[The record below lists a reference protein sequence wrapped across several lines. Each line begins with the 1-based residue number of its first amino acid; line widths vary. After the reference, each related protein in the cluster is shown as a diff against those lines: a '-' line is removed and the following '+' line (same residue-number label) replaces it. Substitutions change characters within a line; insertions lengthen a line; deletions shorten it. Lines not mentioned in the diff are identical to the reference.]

1 MVKMDLN
8 SSRRQAEACGD
19 QIKTLKGKLSSAR
32 SIIQQVAGLDISG
45 EAADRAKE
53 YASSVMEP
61 LISQVD
67 SMLDTIQH
75 DVEELPKRY
84 VPMVDKN
91 SWSSLRLHL
100 LIAGVSAEINSME
113 STKANM
119 MSIPGMTQSCLNS
132 MDSSIRS
139 AQKKKNKY
147 KEILE
152 KLERYSTASIA
163 IFSNIPGIVA
173 AVNKGSGEI
182 GNTDSFKKPS
192 RTKLDWEQVK
202 PGSNNF
208 DFAMKHAGKKST
220 LDKLGAIALSVTDI
234 SDKAH
239 TGIKEGAAVNEDQRD
254 FLASDD
260 AYDNGGVTRS
270 MHMGAVRTNKR
281 IGLCKTSTGIIGRAG
296 QIYGNSQDY
305 HARIAEGESKTEAG
319 LRTIIS
325 SGAKEKAGEVGADVG
340 ASFGAEIGTLIFPGV
355 GTVVGAAV
363 GGIAGSTI
371 AVETTSW
378 ITDRDLGE

>member
-1 MVKMDLN
+1 MVKMDLA
-8 SSRRQAEACGD
+8 SSKRQASACGD
-19 QIKTLKGKLSSAR
+19 KIKTLKGKLSSAR

-61 LISQVD
+61 MISQVD
-67 SMLDTIQH
+67 TMLDTIQH

-84 VPMVDKN
+84 VSMVDHK

-100 LIAGVSAEINSME
+100 LIAGISAEINSME
-113 STKANM
+113 STKADM
-119 MSIPGMTQSCLNS
+119 MSVPGATKSCLDS

-139 AQKKKNKY
+139 AQKKKKKY

-192 RTKLDWEQVK
+192 RAKLDWEQVK

-208 DFAMKHAGKKST
+208 DFALKHAGKQST
-220 LDKLGAIALSVTDI
+220 LEKLSIIALNVTDLG
-234 SDKAH
+234 DKAG
-239 TGIKEGAAVNEDQRD
+239 TGLEKGAAVNEDQREA
-254 FLASDD
+254 LASDD
-260 AYDNGGVTRS
+260 AYDNGVTRS
-270 MHMGAVRTNKR
+270 VHMKAVRTSQEIEFGERGGTVFEEVN
-281 IGLCKTSTGIIGRAG
+281 IGLGMGLDF
-296 QIYGNSQDY
+296 NS
-305 HARIAEGESKTEAG
+305 RLEEGEGVPEAA
-319 LRTIIS
+319 LRTSIS
-325 SGAKEKAGEVGADVG
+325 AGAKYAAGEVGADAG
-340 ASFGAEIGTLIFPGV
+340 ASLGADIGTLIFPGV
-355 GTVVGAAV
+355 GTVIGAAV
-363 GGIAGSTI
+363 GGIAGSTL
-371 AVETTSW
+371 AVEGTSW

>member
-1 MVKMDLN
+1 MVKMDLG

-19 QIKTLKGKLSSAR
+19 QIKTLKSKLSSAR

-75 DVEELPKRY
+75 DVSELPRRY
-84 VPMVDKN
+84 VSMVDSK

-100 LIAGVSAEINSME
+100 LIAGISTEINSME

-119 MSIPGMTQSCLNS
+119 MSIPGMTKSCLDS

-139 AQKKKNKY
+139 AQKEKKKY

-173 AVNKGSGEI
+173 AVNQGGGEI
-182 GNTDSFKKPS
+182 SNTDSFKKPS
-192 RTKLDWEQVK
+192 RTKLAWEQVK
-202 PGSNNF
+202 PESNNF
-208 DFAMKHAGKKST
+208 DYAMRHAGKKST

-239 TGIKEGAAVNEDQRD
+239 TGIDAGASINKRRRD
-254 FLASDD
+254 YLASPDSYDD
-260 AYDNGGVTRS
+260 ESVTHD
-270 MHMGAVRTNKR
+270 MHIRAMRTNRTIAAYSKY
-281 IGLCKTSTGIIGRAG
+281 TGYLAAGG
-296 QIYGNSQDY
+296 QIYGSVQDY
-305 HARIAEGESKTEAG
+305 NARVGEGESWLEAG
-319 LRTIIS
+319 LRT
-325 SGAKEKAGEVGADVG
+325 G
-340 ASFGAEIGTLIFPGV
+340 ASTGIKIVAADQGAEFGAGLGAEIGTFIFPGA
-355 GTVVGAAV
+355 GTVVGAV
-363 GGIAGSTI
+363 IGGIAGSTL
-371 AVETTSW
+371 AVEGTSW

>member
-8 SSRRQAEACGD
+8 SSRRQAEACGN
-19 QIKTLKGKLSSAR
+19 QIKTLKSKLSSAR

-84 VPMVDKN
+84 VSMVDHK

-100 LIAGVSAEINSME
+100 LIAGVSTEINSME

-132 MDSSIRS
+132 MDSSIKS

-220 LDKLGAIALSVTDI
+220 LDKLSAIALSVTDI
-234 SDKAH
+234 NDKAH
-239 TGIKEGAAVNEDQRD
+239 TGIEKGAAINEDQRN

-270 MHMGAVRTNKR
+270 MHMGAVRTNQNIHLGSR
-281 IGLCKTSTGIIGRAG
+281 ITGVFAFGGTVIGAG
-296 QIYGNSQDY
+296 QDINS
-305 HARIAEGESKTEAG
+305 RLEEGESVPEAW
-319 LRTIIS
+319 LRTGVS
-325 SGAKEKAGEVGADVG
+325 TGAKYAAGEVGADAG
-340 ASFGAEIGTLIFPGV
+340 ASLGAEIGTLIFPGV
-355 GTVVGAAV
+355 GTVIGAAV
-363 GGIAGSTI
+363 GGIAGSTL
-371 AVETTSW
+371 AVEGTSW

>member
-1 MVKMDLN
+1 MVKMDLA
-8 SSRRQAEACGD
+8 SSRRQASACGN
-19 QIKTLKGKLSSAR
+19 QIKTLKSKLSSAR

-84 VPMVDKN
+84 VSMVDHK

-100 LIAGVSAEINSME
+100 LIAGVSTEINSME

-132 MDSSIRS
+132 MDSSIKS

-239 TGIKEGAAVNEDQRD
+239 TGIDAGASINKRRRD
-254 FLASDD
+254 YLASPDSYDD
-260 AYDNGGVTRS
+260 VPYKV
-270 MHMGAVRTNKR
+270 HMRAIRTNRTIAAYSKY
-281 IGLCKTSTGIIGRAG
+281 TGYLATGG
-296 QIYGNSQDY
+296 QIYGSVQDY
-305 HARIAEGESKTEAG
+305 NARVTEGETKVEAG
-319 LRTIIS
+319 LQTGLS
-325 SGAKEKAGEVGADVG
+325 TSAKILAGEQGAEVG
-340 ASFGAEIGTLIFPGV
+340 ASFGAEVGTFILPGV

-363 GGIAGSTI
+363 GGIAGSTL
-371 AVETTSW
+371 AVETVSW
-378 ITDRDLGE
+378 VTDRDLGE